1 VTVRF
6 EISSRV
12 LIVGLGRSGLAAA
25 RLAAVD
31 GAEVWVTDLRPES
44 ELSDVTAKLP
54 DGTLTFF
61 GGHPDMC
68 LDGVETV
75 VASPGVAPEAP
86 LIEHASARGIPVFT
100 EVEFA
105 WFHRAAAPLAAVTGS
120 NGKST
125 VTELVAHM
133 LRETGQEAA
142 AGGNIGTAASQLVLE
157 DGWESWVLEISSFQA
172 ELLTAMKPK
181 AAVFLNLSQDHLE
194 RHSDLAGY
202 LEAKRRL
209 FAFQSADDVAV
220 FNADEPAVASTPTA
234 ARRRTFSIVGPADAC
249 LDGDRLLLDGEL
261 LLRANEM
268 RLSGVHNLANAL
280 AAALAA
286 TSLGASREAVASA
299 LRAFDG
305 LDHRHRTVHI
315 KDGVRWVDDSKAT
328 NVGATLAALRGYPDK
343 SVHLILGGQA
353 KGQDFSVLLDEVRRA
368 VDRLYLIGED
378 GPAIGEALHGTA
390 LAENCQTLDEAVARA
405 RKFAASGH
413 MVLLAPACASFD
425 QFSDYGERGD
435 CFADLARE
443 EVASCP

>member
-1 VTVRF
+1 MQYKAP
-6 EISSRV
+6 SRV
-12 LIVGLGRSGLAAA
+12 LVVGLGRSGLAAA
-25 RLAAVD
+25 RLATAD
-31 GAEVWVTDLRPES
+31 GAEVWITDLRPES
-44 ELSDVTAKLP
+44 ELLDAAAKLP
-54 DGTLTFF
+54 RGVRTFF
-61 GGHPDMC
+61 GGHPDAC
-68 LDGVETV
+68 IDGVELV
-75 VASPGVAPEAP
+75 VVSPGVPAD
-86 LIEHASARGIPVFT
+86 ASLLEGARVRGVSVLT

-105 WFHRAAAPLAAVTGS
+105 WLHRPAAPLAAVTGS

-125 VTELVAHM
+125 VTELVARM

-142 AGGNIGTAASQLVLE
+142 AGGNIGTAASELVLE

-202 LEAKRRL
+202 LRAKRRL
-209 FAFQSADDVAV
+209 FAYQSADDVAV
-220 FNADEPAVASTPTA
+220 LNADDPVVASTPTA
-234 ARRRTFSIVGPADAC
+234 ARRRTFSISGPADAC

-286 TSLGASREAVASA
+286 TSLGATPEAVASA
-299 LRAFDG
+299 LTVFDG

-315 KDGVRWVDDSKAT
+315 ADGVRWVDDSKAT
-328 NVGATLAALRGYPDK
+328 NVGATLAALRGYPDG

-353 KGQDFSVLLDEVRRA
+353 KGQDFSVLLAEVRRA
-368 VDRLYLIGED
+368 VDKIYLIGED
-378 GPAIGEALHGTA
+378 GPAIGEALEGTA
-390 LAENCQTLDEAVARA
+390 SSENCHALDEAVACA
-405 RKFAASGH
+405 RRSATPGQW
-413 MVLLAPACASFD
+413 VLLAPACASFD
-425 QFSDYGERGD
+425 QFSDFGERGD
-435 CFADLARE
+435 RFADLARE

>member
-1 VTVRF
+1 MQDKAP
-6 EISSRV
+6 SRV
-12 LIVGLGRSGLAAA
+12 LVVGLGRSGLAAA
-25 RLAAVD
+25 RLATAD

-44 ELSDVTAKLP
+44 ELADAAAKLSR
-54 DGTLTFF
+54 GVHTFF
-61 GGHPDMC
+61 GGHPDAC
-68 LDGVETV
+68 IDGVELV
-75 VASPGVAPEAP
+75 VVSPGVPAD
-86 LIEHASARGIPVFT
+86 ASLLEGARVRGVSVLT

-105 WFHRAAAPLAAVTGS
+105 WRHRPAAPLVAVTGS

-125 VTELVAHM
+125 VTELVARM

-142 AGGNIGTAASQLVLE
+142 AGGNIGTAASELVLE

-202 LEAKRRL
+202 LRAKRRL
-209 FAFQSADDVAV
+209 FAYQSADDVAV
-220 FNADEPAVASTPTA
+220 LNADDPVVASTPTA
-234 ARRRTFSIVGPADAC
+234 ARRRTFSISGPADAC

-286 TSLGASREAVASA
+286 ASLGATPEAVASA
-299 LRAFDG
+299 LTVFDG

-315 KDGVRWVDDSKAT
+315 ADGVRWVDDSKAT
-328 NVGATLAALRGYPDK
+328 NVGATLAALRGYPDG

-353 KGQDFSVLLDEVRRA
+353 KGQDFSVLLAEVRRA
-368 VDRLYLIGED
+368 VDKLYLIGED
-378 GPAIGEALHGTA
+378 GPAIGEALEGTA
-390 LAENCQTLDEAVARA
+390 SAENCHALDEAVACA
-405 RKFAASGH
+405 RRSATPGQW
-413 MVLLAPACASFD
+413 VLLAPACASFD
-425 QFSDYGERGD
+425 QFSDFGERGD
-435 CFADLARE
+435 RFADLARE